1 MHIRDLLVCI
11 FLEIVASL
19 VTDVLCSH
27 ACMFWD
33 LYHTFP
39 YLFSY
44 IRDLFK
50 YYRDLFICIRNLLV
64 YIRDLIVSDRDLL
77 VL

>member
-27 ACMFWD
+27 ACMFWG
-33 LYHTFP
+33 LYHTFRD
-39 YLFSY
+39 LLRY
-44 IRDLFK
+44 IRDIFK
-50 YYRDLFICIRNLLV
+50 YYRDLFIC
-64 YIRDLIVSDRDLL
+64 IRDLIVSDRDLL